1 MSHRCSLSTSAVRAS
16 VSARRPPIQP
26 TPIQPTS
33 TCFTRFLLTRKSG
46 HNQHGGACETRR
58 IAPAAMGGHD
68 GGKFPGYGRRRMR
81 TWCAAAVMLALV
93 ATPAAAQKAWRHA
106 IIEAKSDAGFAMMV
120 TRGFAEKQ
128 GLKLDIQQIKADQS
142 GAKALPAG
150 ELDSEEGGP
159 GGAIVAAA
167 RGADVKIL
175 GCHWP
180 GLVHG
185 LFAREGVAKIEDLRG
200 KNIAISSP
208 GALPDLLVRAVLE
221 KQGIAPAEVKFANM
235 GSDTDRYKALTVGVV
250 DAAIVSTEYL
260 PIAPK
265 TVKLLATG
273 REALPNFMRV
283 CMISSGK
290 ALADKPEEAAR
301 FRAAEI
307 SALRH
312 AVENRYKDIDP
323 DINLPMDKL
332 AWMQEMLIKN
342 GSVPKPVDLAKVV
355 APAVRAKALELVK

>member
-1 MSHRCSLSTSAVRAS
+1 
-16 VSARRPPIQP
+16 
-26 TPIQPTS
+26 
-33 TCFTRFLLTRKSG
+33 
-46 HNQHGGACETRR
+46 
-58 IAPAAMGGHD
+58 MG
-68 GGKFPGYGRRRMR
+68 K
-81 TWCAAAVMLALV
+81 WCAAVLALFV
-93 ATPAAAQKAWRHA
+93 GVTPAAAQKAWRHA

-120 TRGFAEKQ
+120 TRGLAERQ
-128 GLKLDIQQIKADQS
+128 GLKLDIMQIKADQI
-142 GAKALPAG
+142 GLKALLAG
-150 ELDSEEGGP
+150 ELDSYEGGP
-159 GGAIVAAA
+159 GGAIVAAG

-185 LFAREGVAKIEDLRG
+185 LFARDPVSKVDDLRG

-208 GALPDLLVRAVLE
+208 GALPDLLIRAVLDSR
-221 KQGIAPAEVKFANM
+221 GIPATDVKFANM

-290 ALADKPEEAAR
+290 ALSDKPDEAVR
-301 FRAAEI
+301 FLAAEI
-307 SALRH
+307 SALRY
-312 AVENRYKDIDP
+312 AAANREEEVTLTFEITKAKADDPRPGFIFDEATRHKDIDP
-323 DINLPMDKL
+323 DVNLPMEKL

-342 GSVPKPVDLAKVV
+342 GSVPKPVDLKKIV
-355 APAVRAKALELVK
+355 APDVRAKALELVK

>member
-1 MSHRCSLSTSAVRAS
+1 
-16 VSARRPPIQP
+16 
-26 TPIQPTS
+26 
-33 TCFTRFLLTRKSG
+33 
-46 HNQHGGACETRR
+46 
-58 IAPAAMGGHD
+58 
-68 GGKFPGYGRRRMR
+68 MR

-128 GLKLDIQQIKADQS
+128 GLKLDIMQIKADQI
-142 GAKALPAG
+142 GLKALLAG
-150 ELDSEEGGP
+150 ELDSYEGGP

-180 GLVHG
+180 SLVHG
-185 LFAREGVAKIEDLRG
+185 LFAREPVSESEDLRG

-208 GALPDLLVRAVLE
+208 GALPDLLIRAVLE
-221 KQGIAPAEVKFANM
+221 KSGIPASEVKFANM

-260 PIAPK
+260 PIAPAN
-265 TVKLLATG
+265 VKLLATG

-283 CMISSGK
+283 CMITSGK
-290 ALADKPEEAAR
+290 TLAAKPDEAAH
-301 FRAAEI
+301 FLAAEI

-312 AVENRYKDIDP
+312 AVANKDQEVKLTFEVTKAKADDPRPAFIYDEAVRHKDIDP
-323 DINLPMDKL
+323 EISLPMEKL
-332 AWMQEMLIKN
+332 SWMQEMLLKN
-342 GSVPKPVDLAKVV
+342 GSIPKVIDLAKVV
-355 APAVRAKALELVK
+355 APDVRAKALELAK

>member
-1 MSHRCSLSTSAVRAS
+1 
-16 VSARRPPIQP
+16 
-26 TPIQPTS
+26 
-33 TCFTRFLLTRKSG
+33 
-46 HNQHGGACETRR
+46 
-58 IAPAAMGGHD
+58 
-68 GGKFPGYGRRRMR
+68 MR

-128 GLKLDIQQIKADQS
+128 GLKLDIMQIKADQI
-142 GAKALPAG
+142 GLKALLAG
-150 ELDSEEGGP
+150 ELDSYEGGP

-180 GLVHG
+180 SLVHG
-185 LFAREGVAKIEDLRG
+185 LFAREPVSKIEDLRG

-208 GALPDLLVRAVLE
+208 GALPDLLIRAVLE
-221 KQGIAPAEVKFANM
+221 KSGIPASEVKFANM

-260 PIAPK
+260 PIAPAN
-265 TVKLLATG
+265 VKLLATG

-283 CMISSGK
+283 CMITSGK
-290 ALADKPEEAAR
+290 TLAAKPDEAAH
-301 FRAAEI
+301 FLAAEI

-312 AVENRYKDIDP
+312 AVANKDQEVKLTFEVTKAKADDPRPAFIYDEAVRHKDIDP
-323 DINLPMDKL
+323 EISLPMEKL
-332 AWMQEMLIKN
+332 SWMQEMLLKN
-342 GSVPKPVDLAKVV
+342 GSIPKVIDLAKVV
-355 APAVRAKALELVK
+355 APDVRAKALELAK

>member
-1 MSHRCSLSTSAVRAS
+1 VVA
-16 VSARRPPIQP
+16 
-26 TPIQPTS
+26 
-33 TCFTRFLLTRKSG
+33 LTLG
-46 HNQHGGACETRR
+46 LG
-58 IAPAAMGGHD
+58 
-68 GGKFPGYGRRRMR
+68 
-81 TWCAAAVMLALV
+81 
-93 ATPAAAQKAWRHA
+93 ATPAAAQKVWRHA

-120 TRGFAEKQ
+120 SRGFAEKQ
-128 GLKLDIQQIKADQS
+128 GLKLEIMQIKADQI
-142 GAKALPAG
+142 GLKALLAG
-150 ELDSEEGGP
+150 ELDSYEGGP

-185 LFAREGVAKIEDLRG
+185 LFARENVTGIADLRG

-208 GALPDLLVRAVLE
+208 GALPDLLIRAVLE
-221 KQGIAPAEVKFANM
+221 KQGIPATEVKFANM

-283 CMISSGK
+283 CMITSGK
-290 ALADKPEEAAR
+290 TLADKPDEAAH
-301 FRAAEI
+301 FLAAEI
-307 SALRH
+307 SALRY
-312 AVENRYKDIDP
+312 AVANRDEEIKLTFEIAKAKADDPRPGFIFDEATRHKDIDP
-323 DINLPMDKL
+323 EIGLPMEKL
-332 AWMQEMLIKN
+332 AWTQDMLLKN
-342 GSVPKPVDLAKVV
+342 GSMPKPVDLAKIV
-355 APAVRAKALELVK
+355 APDVRAKALELAR

>member
-1 MSHRCSLSTSAVRAS
+1 MWETPMGTRWS
-16 VSARRPPIQP
+16 VP
-26 TPIQPTS
+26 
-33 TCFTRFLLTRKSG
+33 
-46 HNQHGGACETRR
+46 
-58 IAPAAMGGHD
+58 
-68 GGKFPGYGRRRMR
+68 
-81 TWCAAAVMLALV
+81 LALALALG
-93 ATPAAAQKAWRHA
+93 ATPAAAQKPWRHA

-128 GLKLDIQQIKADQS
+128 GLKLDIMQIKADQI
-142 GAKALPAG
+142 GLKALLAG
-150 ELDSEEGGP
+150 ELDSYEGGP

-185 LFAREGVAKIEDLRG
+185 LFVRESVTKVEDLRG
-200 KNIAISSP
+200 RNVAISAP

-221 KQGIAPAEVKFANM
+221 KQGVPASEVKFANM

-273 REALPNFMRV
+273 RDVLPDFMRV
-283 CMISSGK
+283 CMITSGK
-290 ALADKPEEAAR
+290 ALADKADEAVR
-301 FRAAEI
+301 FLAAEI
-307 SALRH
+307 AALRH
-312 AVENRYKDIDP
+312 AAANREEEVKLTFEITKAKADDPRPGFIFDEAVRHKDIDP
-323 DINLPMDKL
+323 EIALPMEKL

-342 GSVPKPVDLAKVV
+342 GSMPKPVDLTKIV
-355 APAVRAKALELVK
+355 APDIRAKALELVK

>member
-1 MSHRCSLSTSAVRAS
+1 
-16 VSARRPPIQP
+16 
-26 TPIQPTS
+26 
-33 TCFTRFLLTRKSG
+33 
-46 HNQHGGACETRR
+46 
-58 IAPAAMGGHD
+58 
-68 GGKFPGYGRRRMR
+68 MR
-81 TWCAAAVMLALV
+81 TWCVGAVALV
-93 ATPAAAQKAWRHA
+93 LAASPAVAQKAWRHA

-128 GLKLDIQQIKADQS
+128 GLKLELMQIKADQI
-142 GAKALPAG
+142 GLKALLAG
-150 ELDSEEGGP
+150 ELDSYEGGP

-185 LFAREGVAKIEDLRG
+185 LFAREPVGKIEDLRG

-208 GALPDLLVRAVLE
+208 GALPDLLIRAVLE
-221 KQGIAPAEVKFANM
+221 KNGIAASEIKFANM

-260 PIAPK
+260 PIAPAN
-265 TVKLLATG
+265 VKLLATG

-283 CMISSGK
+283 CIISSGK
-290 ALADKPEEAAR
+290 TLAERPDDAAR
-301 FRAAEI
+301 FLAAEI

-312 AVENRYKDIDP
+312 AAANKDAEVKLTFEMTKAKPDDPRPAFIYDEAVRHKDIDP
-323 DINLPMDKL
+323 EVALPMEKL
-332 AWMQEMLIKN
+332 AWMQEMLLKN
-342 GSVPKPVDLAKVV
+342 GSMPKSTDLAKVV
-355 APAVRAKALELVK
+355 APDVRKKALELAK

>member
-1 MSHRCSLSTSAVRAS
+1 VLA
-16 VSARRPPIQP
+16 
-26 TPIQPTS
+26 
-33 TCFTRFLLTRKSG
+33 
-46 HNQHGGACETRR
+46 
-58 IAPAAMGGHD
+58 
-68 GGKFPGYGRRRMR
+68 
-81 TWCAAAVMLALV
+81 LALV
-93 ATPAAAQKAWRHA
+93 LGTTPVAAQKAWRHA

-120 TRGFAEKQ
+120 SRGFAEKQ
-128 GLKLDIQQIKADQS
+128 GLKLDIMQIKADQI
-142 GAKALPAG
+142 GLKALLAG
-150 ELDSEEGGP
+150 ELDSYEGGP

-185 LFAREGVAKIEDLRG
+185 LLVREPASRIEDLRG

-208 GALPDLLVRAVLE
+208 GALPDLLIRAVLE
-221 KQGIAPAEVKFANM
+221 KSGIPASEVKFANM

-260 PIAPK
+260 PIAPAN
-265 TVKLLATG
+265 VKLLATG

-283 CMISSGK
+283 CMITSGK
-290 ALADKPEEAAR
+290 ALAERPDEAAR
-301 FRAAEI
+301 FLAAEI

-312 AVENRYKDIDP
+312 AAKDRDAEVKLTFEVTKAKPDDPRPAFIYDEAVRHKDIDP
-323 DINLPMDKL
+323 ELGLPMEKL

-342 GSVPKPVDLAKVV
+342 GSMPKPVDLAKVV
-355 APAVRAKALELVK
+355 APDVRAKALELAK

>member
-1 MSHRCSLSTSAVRAS
+1 MW
-16 VSARRPPIQP
+16 
-26 TPIQPTS
+26 
-33 TCFTRFLLTRKSG
+33 
-46 HNQHGGACETRR
+46 ETL
-58 IAPAAMGGHD
+58 MGTGWRVPLA
-68 GGKFPGYGRRRMR
+68 F
-81 TWCAAAVMLALV
+81 VLALG
-93 ATPAAAQKAWRHA
+93 ASPASAQKVWRHA

-128 GLKLDIQQIKADQS
+128 GLNLEIMQIKADQI
-142 GAKALPAG
+142 GLKALLAG
-150 ELDSEEGGP
+150 ELDSYEGGP

-167 RGADVKIL
+167 RGADLKIL

-200 KNIAISSP
+200 KNIAISAP
-208 GALPDLLVRAVLE
+208 GALPDLLIRAVLE
-221 KQGIAPAEVKFANM
+221 KRGIAPNEVKFANM

-283 CMISSGK
+283 CMISSAK
-290 ALADKPEEAAR
+290 ALADKADEAAR
-301 FRAAEI
+301 FLAAEI
-307 SALRH
+307 SALRY
-312 AVENRYKDIDP
+312 AVAHRDEEIKLTREVTKTKADDPRPGFIFDEATRHKDIDP
-323 DINLPMDKL
+323 EVSLPMEKL

-342 GSVPKPVDLAKVV
+342 GSMPKPIDLAKVV
-355 APAVRAKALELVK
+355 APDVRAKALELVK